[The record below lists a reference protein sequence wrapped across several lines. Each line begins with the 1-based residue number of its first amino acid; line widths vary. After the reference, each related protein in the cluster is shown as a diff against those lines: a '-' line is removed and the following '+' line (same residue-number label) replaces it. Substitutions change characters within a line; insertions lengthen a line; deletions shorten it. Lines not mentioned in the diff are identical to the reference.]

1 MTSCHFCYGHTAS
14 RAQWLVYCF
23 DSLVLT
29 TLLPLM
35 VKFQYL
41 ATTINE
47 TFPIVQHSIF
57 CMENAFFFLH
67 FECLLGALSY
77 TVTHCCPISVILV
90 QTYIVFCRYKPYAE
104 LFLSLCTHDLCL
116 HIQHWHGAK
125 LIKIHAQCTYWSY
138 KFCCD
143 YMWEQIL
150 FEKCYNVSLKKREV
164 VLLWE
169 LFWWLYKWMG
179 LAVFQLVKLS

>member
-47 TFPIVQHSIF
+47 TFSIVQHNIF

-116 HIQHWHGAK
+116 HIQH
-125 LIKIHAQCTYWSY
+125 
-138 KFCCD
+138 
-143 YMWEQIL
+143 
-150 FEKCYNVSLKKREV
+150 
-164 VLLWE
+164 
-169 LFWWLYKWMG
+169 
-179 LAVFQLVKLS
+179 